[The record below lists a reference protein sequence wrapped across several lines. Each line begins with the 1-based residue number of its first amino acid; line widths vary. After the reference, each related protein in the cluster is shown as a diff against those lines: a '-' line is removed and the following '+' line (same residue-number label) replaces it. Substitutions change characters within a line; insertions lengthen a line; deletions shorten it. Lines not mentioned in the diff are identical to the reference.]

1 MFISTECDKTNQF
14 SEKHAVYFLYLY
26 ILNTSIRK
34 RWRWTV
40 RRNRFLCR
48 FCFYTWCKL
57 VSCTIRREKIMGK
70 CSNLCCVVFTL
81 FEFVGF
87 LPCKSIFFKT
97 AEIRDFIMWRIKKKE
112 KKKKP
117 SQNLLGFSELFI
129 FEIVS
134 AEARQ
139 PSDTPDFFVVVVVY
153 SGHQRAIAT
162 FHIDSESRY

>member
-57 VSCTIRREKIMGK
+57 VSCTIRREEIMGK

-87 LPCKSIFFKT
+87 FPCESIFFKT
-97 AEIRDFIMWRIKKKE
+97 AEIRDFIMWRIKKK
-112 KKKKP
+112 KKERNPLKIFSVFWTVHFFLNIVRRGP
-117 SQNLLGFSELFI
+117 TTEWHAGLLCSC
-129 FEIVS
+129 S
-134 AEARQ
+134 H
-139 PSDTPDFFVVVVVY
+139 

-162 FHIDSESRY
+162 FYIDSESRY